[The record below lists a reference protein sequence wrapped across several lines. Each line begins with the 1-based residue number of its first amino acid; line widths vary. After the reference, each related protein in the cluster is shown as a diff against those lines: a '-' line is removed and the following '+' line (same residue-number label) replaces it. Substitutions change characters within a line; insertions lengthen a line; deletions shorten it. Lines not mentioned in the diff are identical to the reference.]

1 MVTWRIL
8 KGEEGGGA
16 QGGHLENTES
26 GGGARWSPGEYW
38 GGRGE
43 QGGHL
48 ENTEGGGSKVVT
60 WRILR
65 GGSKVVTWRILRE
78 GGAGWS
84 PGEY

>member
-8 KGEEGGGA
+8 RGG
-16 QGGHLENTES
+16 
-26 GGGARWSPGEYW
+26 
-38 GGRGE
+38 GE

-60 WRILR
+60 WRILK
-65 GGSKVVTWRILRE
+65 GGK
-78 GGAGWS
+78 GGARWS